1 MKDPAG
7 GVCEEEA
14 EEEGGRREEDRSPRG
29 GGGGGQGY
37 PKASSHLFG
46 EGPHLCLFGLW
57 RRVLTCNITPFGP
70 RINFQKRSRSRS
82 SENGGLC
89 RKERCRCVS
98 GTAHSSRIGALPGTS
113 GHSPSSVR
121 ERGHSH
127 SASTPCLTNEG
138 FNPLNGKT
146 LTPVAI

>member
-14 EEEGGRREEDRSPRG
+14 EEEGGRREEDRSP
-29 GGGGGQGY
+29 GGGGQGY
-37 PKASSHLFG
+37 PQASSHLFG

-70 RINFQKRSRSRS
+70 RINFQRRSRSRS

-98 GTAHSSRIGALPGTS
+98 GTAHSSRIGA
-113 GHSPSSVR
+113 SPLA
-121 ERGHSH
+121 E
-127 SASTPCLTNEG
+127 L
-138 FNPLNGKT
+138 
-146 LTPVAI
+146 